1 MQITLHKNA
10 LITTAISNDIQTAT
24 LSFNKLAAKYGIR
37 KET

>member
-10 LITTAISNDIQTAT
+10 LITIAISNDNQTET
-24 LSFNKLAAKYGIR
+24 LRFNKLAAKYGIR